1 MNERAGAEHYGPEL
15 GESGQAKTERLL
27 AEELRRAR
35 WTAADGNQDP
45 PVAPALLA
53 SSGATRSGCEKKLT
67 ILRMAEPFRALMA
80 DSFSGGLNAPAGLL
94 R

>member
-35 WTAADGNQDP
+35 WTAADGNENP
-45 PVAPALLA
+45 PVALALLA
-53 SSGATRSGCEKKLT
+53 SSGATRSGCKKKLT
-67 ILRMAEPFRALMA
+67 ILGTDPFKGIAFKALMA
-80 DSFSGGLNAPAGLL
+80 DPFTF
-94 R
+94 